1 MVIINERDIGKTR
14 EQILLDLL
22 YEALGERLEETWYT
36 HGVPEELE
44 ATPKNPLDP
53 NTFMRIE
60 YAPHYKE
67 VKSDIGVMY
76 RRRDIGEHLAQYSFD
91 LAFSRFPTTTRQ
103 IVEDLINP
111 HLNFPLASGDF
122 VDEVVNDPD
131 TTAVTIKAHPN
142 SVIWCGKA
150 AQTIDPPGEEFFVLA
165 QVTILGGFQ
174 PYDQGG

>member
-1 MVIINERDIGKTR
+1 MVIIDERDIGKTR

-36 HGVPEELE
+36 HGTPEALE
-44 ATPKNPLDP
+44 VTPRNPTDP
-53 NTFMRIE
+53 NTFMRIQ

-67 VKSDIGVMY
+67 VSSEVGVMY
-76 RRRDIGEHLAQYSFD
+76 RRRHIAEHLAQYSFD
-91 LAFSRFPTTTRQ
+91 LSFSRFPTTTRQ

-122 VDEVVNDPD
+122 LDEVVNDPL
-131 TTAVTIKAHPN
+131 TTAVRIKAHPD
-142 SVIWCGKA
+142 SVIWCGETS
-150 AQTIDPPGEEFFVLA
+150 QSINLPGEEFFVLA

-174 PYDQGG
+174 PYDQGA